1 MRSDLRRWRL
11 TSSRQRT
18 TGAKIGHNED
28 AVKAM
33 SPDVVICSVGE
44 KPSTDASDQYAS
56 HGADLLSTRFHGTI
70 TVTIKDN
77 GKVVVANRK
86 GEQIA
91 KLRGLY

>member
-1 MRSDLRRWRL
+1 VKRPQGSAPRAR
-11 TSSRQRT
+11 
-18 TGAKIGHNED
+18 KIGYYEE

-33 SPDVVICSVGE
+33 SPDVVICSVGK
-44 KPSTDASDQYAS
+44 KPSTDASDQYTS
-56 HGADLLSTRFHGTI
+56 HGADVLSKRLHGTI

>member
-1 MRSDLRRWRL
+1 
-11 TSSRQRT
+11 
-18 TGAKIGHNED
+18 
-28 AVKAM
+28 M
-33 SPDVVICSVGE
+33 SPDVVICSVGK
-44 KPSTDASDQYAS
+44 KPSTDASDQYTS
-56 HGADLLSTRFHGTI
+56 HGADVLSKRFHGTI